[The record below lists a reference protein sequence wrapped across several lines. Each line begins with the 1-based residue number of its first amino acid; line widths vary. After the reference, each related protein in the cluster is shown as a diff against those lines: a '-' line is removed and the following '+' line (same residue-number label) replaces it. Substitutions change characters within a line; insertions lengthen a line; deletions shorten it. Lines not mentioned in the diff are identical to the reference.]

1 MSVLKGLLSVFIL
14 FFIISCENTEK
25 KVSPVTSAPKAE
37 VHPTPK
43 VINPSK
49 THKKSRRIIP
59 MVIPMILMDPEPP
72 GPGPDPIPY
81 DPGEPPVVCPTVDP
95 VVIKS
100 DTIYDYPAFM
110 PEFPG
115 GQKALINY
123 IQSNMVYPEDA
134 KELGIEGKVFV
145 SFVVFED
152 GSVQQE
158 TILRGIKGNQSCE
171 KEAFRLIKRM
181 PIWNPGKNEQG
192 KAIKVRMKIPVV
204 FSLY

>member
-72 GPGPDPIPY
+72 GPDPIPY

-100 DTIYDYPAFM
+100 DTIYDFPAIM

-115 GQKALINY
+115 GEGALVNY
-123 IQSNMVYPEDA
+123 LKTNLIYPEDA
-134 KELGIEGKVFV
+134 KELGIEGKVIV

-152 GSVQQE
+152 GSVHQE

>member
-43 VINPSK
+43 VINSSK

-100 DTIYDYPAFM
+100 DTIYDFPAFM